1 MLNREEILKE
11 VKKQLCKDYNC
22 KIEDFENKNTLIT
35 EIKEIKGRRIYT
47 NDKEILK
54 ILIFEGKAIISADK
68 CIKDWCIKNLSNAS
82 SEWLFLYSNLRKIDK
97 KLNEFGYEIDNTHHY
112 YLPYEVT
119 EKTEPI
125 KKVKWYEED
134 EILKFKGDDRFGE
147 AFAFDEKYKDILG
160 ISALNEE
167 GNILAMAG
175 ASRDGENMWQ
185 IGINVMEEASGKGIA
200 KNIVSL
206 LKEEILNRGKV
217 PFYGTVES
225 HIISQ
230 RVALRSGF
238 YPVFAEV
245 KVKKR

>member
-1 MLNREEILKE
+1 MFNSEEILKE

-35 EIKEIKGRRIYT
+35 EIKDIQGRRIYT
-47 NDKEILK
+47 SDKEILK

-68 CIKDWCIKNLSNAS
+68 CIKTWCIENLSNAS
-82 SEWLFLYSNLRKIDK
+82 SEWLFLYSILRKIDK

-112 YLPYEVT
+112 YLPYEVN
-119 EKTEPI
+119 EKIKPI
-125 KKVKWYEED
+125 KNIKWYEEED
-134 EILKFKGDDRFGE
+134 ILQFKGDNRFCE
-147 AFAFDEKYKDILG
+147 AFAFDENYKDVLG
-160 ISALNEE
+160 VSALDEE
-167 GNILAMAG
+167 GHILAMAG

-185 IGINVMEEASGKGIA
+185 IGINVMKEASGKGIA

-230 RVALRSGF
+230 KVALSSGF

-245 KVKKR
+245 KVNKK